1 MLSSAFRAGRTSARC
16 VRHFSTTRAQ
26 FASADPLTLGAP
38 ANHRPS
44 PLYDAGSSSGSAPLA
59 IGSEENTTN
68 INPNPSDF
76 VSPSSSQL
84 SSDHGLYGFFR
95 RKEGTDLS
103 GDGRY
108 ETFTDPIIKY
118 TGQCWRSWL
127 ASELRLKS
135 FKDLHTLW
143 YVLLRERNMLATQ
156 REEMRRMGLARERF
170 PHENAVNTAKCR
182 KSMARIKAIMNERR
196 LAYEG
201 AVVLAEKEREQTE
214 DAKVLKF
221 RVDQYTT
228 EKHRQHAEELR
239 QKLIVKPARTRRAG
253 VKVRERRSR
262 APETTPPQKAKQPEP
277 VNAEKIKKPRWTK
290 AQKIANAQHKKRQ
303 AEGTPKKPL
312 NIRRRLHV
320 V

>member
-1 MLSSAFRAGRTSARC
+1 M
-16 VRHFSTTRAQ
+16 
-26 FASADPLTLGAP
+26 
-38 ANHRPS
+38 
-44 PLYDAGSSSGSAPLA
+44 
-59 IGSEENTTN
+59 
-68 INPNPSDF
+68 PSDF
-76 VSPSSSQL
+76 VPPSTLHL

-95 RKEGTDLS
+95 RKEGANLS
-103 GDGRY
+103 GDARY
-108 ETFTDPIIKY
+108 ETFADPTIKY
-118 TGQCWRSWL
+118 TGRSWL

-156 REEMRRMGLARERF
+156 REEMRRMGLPRTRF
-170 PHENAVNTAKCR
+170 PHTNAVNTAKCR

-201 AVVLAEKEREQTE
+201 AVVLAEKDREQSE

-228 EKHRQHAEELR
+228 EKHKQHAEELR
-239 QKLIVKPARTRRAG
+239 KLIVKPARTHRAG
-253 VKVRERRSR
+253 VKVRERRTSI
-262 APETTPPQKAKQPEP
+262 PESTPPKKAKQPET
-277 VNAEKIKKPRWTK
+277 VEAENMKKPRWSK
-290 AQKIANAQHKKRQ
+290 AQKLAHAQHKKRQ
-303 AEGTPKKPL
+303 AEGTPKGPA